1 MNVSLQN
8 IDNVSA
14 LLTVDMVRADY
25 LENVEK
31 SLKKIRKDAQMP
43 GFRKGMVPMALVKKM
58 YEKSVI
64 VDEVNKMLGEAINK
78 YIEDNKVEILGEPL
92 PDESQEQIDF
102 DTMDEYKFLFDLALA
117 PKFDVEMSEAD
128 KVDYYDVVV
137 TDEMVDNQSKMYAQ
151 RNGKYETADEYAEDD
166 DMLRGTLTQLD
177 ENGSPLAD
185 GIKVEDT
192 PMMPNYMKNE
202 EQKAKF
208 KGAKKDSTV
217 VFNPAAAWDNNAA
230 EIASMLKVDKE
241 VAETVKSDFSYEI
254 KEITR
259 FVPGELD
266 QTIFDQVFGEGVVK
280 SVEEFKEKVKDTIAG
295 QFAANSDFRFLTDAR
310 KVLMDKVGKLE
321 FSEKLLKRIMKLNN
335 PDKDDKFIDE
345 NYDKS
350 IEELSWQLMR
360 NKLIEKF
367 GIKVEQNEIVDAA
380 RAATRAQ
387 FAQYGMLNVPEQAID
402 NYVNEMFKRREAL
415 DNLAGRV
422 IDNKLTEEIKGKVTL
437 NHKSVSTEEFNK
449 LFE

>member
-25 LENVEK
+25 VENVEK

-43 GFRKGMVPMALVKKM
+43 GFRKGMVPMGLVKKM
-58 YEKSVI
+58 YEKSAI

-78 YIEDNKVEILGEPL
+78 YIQDNNVEILGEPL
-92 PDESQEQIDF
+92 PNESQEQIDF

-117 PKFDVEMSEAD
+117 PKFDVELSEAD
-128 KVDYYDVVV
+128 TVDYYDVQV
-137 TDEMVDNQSKMYAQ
+137 TDEMVDNQSKVYAQ
-151 RNGKYETADEYAEDD
+151 RNGKYEDADEYAEDN
-166 DMLRGTLTQLD
+166 DMLKGTLTQLD
-177 ENGSPLAD
+177 ENGNPLAD
-185 GIKVEDT
+185 GILVEDT
-192 PMMPNYMKNE
+192 PMMPSYMKNDDE
-202 EQKAKF
+202 KAKF
-208 KGAKKDSTV
+208 KGAKKGSTV
-217 VFNPAAAWDNNAA
+217 VFNPAAAWNNNAA
-230 EIASMLKVDKE
+230 ELAAMLKVDKE

-280 SVEEFKEKVKDTIAG
+280 SAEEFKEKIKDAIAG

-321 FSEKLLKRIMKLNN
+321 FSETLLKRVMKLNY
-335 PDKDDKFIDE
+335 PDKDDKTIDE

-350 IEELSWQLMR
+350 IEDLSWQLIR

-367 GIKVEQNEIVDAA
+367 GVKVEQEEVVDAA

-387 FAQYGMLNVPEQAID
+387 FAQYGMLNVPDQAID
-402 NYVNEMFKRREAL
+402 NYVNQMLKKREAIEG
-415 DNLAGRV
+415 LAGRV
-422 IDNKLTEEIKGKVTL
+422 IDNKLTEAIKEKVTL

>member
-25 LENVEK
+25 VENVEK

-43 GFRKGMVPMALVKKM
+43 GFRKGMVPMGLVKKM

-78 YIEDNKVEILGEPL
+78 YIQDNKVEILGEPL

-117 PKFDVEMSEAD
+117 PKFEVEVSEAD
-128 KVDYYDVVV
+128 TVDYYDVEV

-151 RNGKYETADEYAEDD
+151 RNGKYEDAGEYTEDS
-166 DMLRGTLTQLD
+166 DMLKGTLTQLD
-177 ENGSPLAD
+177 ENGNPLAD

-192 PMMPNYMKNE
+192 PMMPSYIKNE

-217 VFNPAAAWDNNAA
+217 VFNPAAAWENNAA
-230 EIASMLKVDKE
+230 ELAAMLKVDKE

-259 FVPGELD
+259 YVPGELD
-266 QTIFDQVFGEGVVK
+266 QAIFDEVFGEGAVK
-280 SVEEFKEKVKDTIAG
+280 SVEEFKAKVKDVIAG
-295 QFAANSDFRFLTDAR
+295 QFAANSDIRLLTDAR
-310 KVLMDKVGKLE
+310 KVLMDKIGKFE
-321 FSEKLLKRIMKLNN
+321 FSEKLLKRVMKLNN

-350 IEELSWQLMR
+350 IEELSWQLIR
-360 NKLIEKF
+360 NKLIDKY
-367 GIKVEQNEIVDAA
+367 GIQVEQSEIMDAA
-380 RAATRAQ
+380 RATTRAQ
-387 FAQYGMLNVPEQAID
+387 FAQYGMLNVPDQAID
-402 NYVNEMFKRREAL
+402 NYVNEMLKRRESIER
-415 DNLAGRV
+415 LAGYV
-422 IDNKLTEEIKGKVTL
+422 IDRKLTEEIKGKVTL
-437 NHKSVSTEEFNK
+437 NHKSVSAEEFNK